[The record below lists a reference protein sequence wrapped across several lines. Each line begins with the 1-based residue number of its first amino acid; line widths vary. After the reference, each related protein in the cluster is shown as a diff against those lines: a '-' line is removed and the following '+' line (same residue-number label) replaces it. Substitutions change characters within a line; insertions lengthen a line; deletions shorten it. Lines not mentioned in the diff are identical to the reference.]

1 MLSTSLER
9 VTHVLCWVAVALCA
23 SCGPKGSIHSGDARQ
38 VGEAERRTQI
48 ILLGTGTP
56 NADPD
61 RSGPAVAIVVD
72 GESYLVDCGAGVVRR
87 AAAAAQQS
95 GIDALAA
102 PNLSRVFITHLHSD
116 HTLGLADLIFTPW
129 VLGREVPLE
138 VYGPTGIR
146 AMANHIIEAY
156 QQDIAVRTGGLE
168 PANEQGYKVNVH
180 EIEAGTVY
188 RDKNV
193 TVKAFSVRH
202 GSWDHAFGF
211 RFETADRTIVL
222 SGDTAPCSGLLAGAE
237 GCDVLIHEVYS
248 EAGFRRRT
256 PQWQRYHAA
265 FHTSTRELADI
276 ATKVRPDLLILY
288 HQLFWGTT
296 EEDLLGEVRQSYG
309 GRVVSGND
317 LDVY

>member
-1 MLSTSLER
+1 MSLTR
-9 VTHVLCWVAVALCA
+9 ATQVLCSIVMVFCA
-23 SCGPKGSIHSGDARQ
+23 SCGSKGSIHSGGVRH
-38 VGEAERRTQI
+38 VGELERRTQI
-48 ILLGTGTP
+48 VLLGTGTP

-61 RSGPAVAIVVD
+61 RSGPAVAIVVN